1 MIQLLKREKLTRA
14 AELSL
19 YVKRLLKGLM
29 GNAKV
34 VRYLAKSYPE
44 ILSEFQKIVE
54 SRSLDDTAQ
63 PEP

>member
-1 MIQLLKREKLTRA
+1 MAWQGTWIFKARGLVLGD
-14 AELSL
+14 
-19 YVKRLLKGLM
+19 LKGLM

-54 SRSLDDTAQ
+54 SRSLDDTSQ
-63 PEP
+63 TEL